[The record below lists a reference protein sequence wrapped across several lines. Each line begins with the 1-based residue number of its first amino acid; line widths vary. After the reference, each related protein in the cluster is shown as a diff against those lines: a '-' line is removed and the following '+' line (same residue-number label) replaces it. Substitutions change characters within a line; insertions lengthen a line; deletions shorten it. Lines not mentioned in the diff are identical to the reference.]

1 MTTYVSSVL
10 NLKTSQSIIQAIWDL
25 ISFLK
30 HKSYHVLKSLQPGLF
45 EFKLSRS
52 RVTYPSFAFHVAKLH
67 FTFTKNE
74 MFFLSMVSIKRMP
87 KLSCHPKC
95 QIAFQLGKGYQ
106 KN

>member
-30 HKSYHVLKSLQPGLF
+30 HKSYHVLKSLQPDLF

-74 MFFLSMVSIKRMP
+74 IFFTNGINKKNVEIVMSSKVSNSIP
-87 KLSCHPKC
+87 TW
-95 QIAFQLGKGYQ
+95 
-106 KN
+106 